1 MKSDMITLVQQLKE
15 SEERCNDLSRPSI
28 GGVRPQESVLEKRLK
43 SKEEKLQKYREII
56 IKLKEEF
63 INSEETY
70 AKKLATM
77 KDGKSMNAAQGTS
90 VGSEELK
97 LLKEQIVALRDGL
110 KQAKRDLEEA
120 IKKRESISKAKK
132 SAEEEVDRLESV
144 VGRAEAQASAAQD
157 ALQRC
162 RKELEESKK
171 KEMRLRDKLKDLLE
185 TDGGPDKV
193 FLKYHNRFIK
203 SRPYMHLLN

>member
-1 MKSDMITLVQQLKE
+1 MKADMITLVQQLKE
-15 SEERCNDLSRPSI
+15 SEERYNDLSRPFA
-28 GGVRPQESVLEKRLK
+28 GGRPQDSVLEKRLK
-43 SKEEKLQKYREII
+43 SKDEKLQKYREII
-56 IKLKEEF
+56 VKLKEEF
-63 INSEETY
+63 INSEE
-70 AKKLATM
+70 AFARKISTM
-77 KDGKSMNAAQGTS
+77 KDGKMSTQGPA

-97 LLKEQIVALRDGL
+97 SLKEQVVALRDGL

-144 VGRAEAQASAAQD
+144 VGRAEAQASSAQD

-193 FLKYHNRFIK
+193 IIYLKNMIFMLILELAFCKY
-203 SRPYMHLLN
+203 